1 MIKFIIVII
10 LGIVLIKNIYDYYI
24 DFFFDYKGKYHII
37 LWYNDNEKQRKYI
50 NIVGNQIE

>member
-10 LGIVLIKNIYDYYI
+10 LGIVLIKNIYDPYI
-24 DFFFDYKGKYHII
+24 DCFFDYRGKYHII